1 MLDKVKRKLDLSFI
15 HLHVLYHASKAPFYG
30 VWMIDELKTHGYQ
43 FGPSTIYPL
52 LKEMTDSELL
62 EVNNRVVLGKLRK
75 YYVITDQGL
84 ELLRESIHQV
94 KVLLGEIGE
103 EQHEKNI

>member
-43 FGPSTIYPL
+43 FGP
-52 LKEMTDSELL
+52 
-62 EVNNRVVLGKLRK
+62 RLRK